1 MFRRGKNDLSPER
14 RAFLR
19 RTAREKYAVNAV
31 RFLILFLIF
40 ALWEIAGQYGWIDPF
55 IMSMPSRMLE
65 TFLSL
70 LRDGSLFRHVGIS
83 CLETV
88 IGFVLGTVVGSLI
101 AMLLWWSKFASRVME
116 PYLVVLSAL
125 PKIALGPIFIVW
137 AGAGMKAIV
146 VMTLAIALVVT
157 VLDVLNGFLSTDA
170 EKIKLVRSFGATRLQ
185 IFTKVVLPY
194 NIPTFIGALKINV
207 GLSWIGVIM
216 GEFLVSKAGIGY
228 LIVYGSQVFRMDLV
242 MTGVLILT
250 VPAALMYIGVQALE
264 KHLLKH
270 L

>member
-1 MFRRGKNDLSPER
+1 MFEKKEPAISMQR
-14 RAFLR
+14 RAFLKA
-19 RTAREKYAVNAV
+19 TARRKRSIMAV
-31 RFLILFLIF
+31 RILIFLGFF
-40 ALWEIAGQYGWIDPF
+40 ALWELAGRMSIIDPF
-55 IMSMPSRMLE
+55 IMSMPSRMLK

-70 LRDGSLFRHVGIS
+70 LKDGSLFRHVGIS

-88 IGFVLGTVVGSLI
+88 IGFTLGTGIGALI
-101 AMLLWWSKFASRVME
+101 AMLLWWSPFFCKVTE

-125 PKIALGPIFIVW
+125 PKVALGPIFIVW
-137 AGAGMKAIV
+137 VGAGMEAIL

-157 VLDVLNGFLSTDA
+157 ILDVLNGFLSTDA
-170 EKIKLVRSFGATRLQ
+170 EKIRLVRSFGAAKMR
-185 IFTKVVLPY
+185 IFTKVVLPA
-194 NIPTFIGALKINV
+194 NFPTIINALKVNV

-250 VPAALMYIGVQALE
+250 VPAALMYVGVQALE
-264 KHLLKH
+264 KRILKH
-270 L
+270 Q

>member
-1 MFRRGKNDLSPER
+1 MFHRKRGELSAER
-14 RAFLR
+14 KQYLR
-19 RTAREKYAVNAV
+19 KMRGEKYGINAA
-31 RFLILFLIF
+31 RLLLLTALFV
-40 ALWEIAGQYGWIDPF
+40 LWELAGRLGWIDPF
-55 IMSMPSRMLE
+55 IMSMPSRMWN

-88 IGFVLGTVVGSLI
+88 IGFTVGTVAGSLI
-101 AMLLWWSKFASRVME
+101 AMLLWWSNFASRVME

-137 AGAGMKAIV
+137 VGAGMEAII

-157 VLDVLNGFLSTDA
+157 VLDVLGGFLSTDG
-170 EKIKLVRSFGATRLQ
+170 EKIRLLRSFGATKLQ
-185 IFTKVVLPY
+185 VFTKVVLPC

-250 VPAALMYIGVQALE
+250 VPAALMYVGVQALE